1 MKTKI
6 SIDNIKCGGCA
17 GSIKKGLKSFAE
29 VSDVIVDIENES
41 IEITHQDDFPVNTLK
56 EKLLTMGYPE
66 KGTLEG
72 FDKFTANAKSYVSC
86 AIGKIS
92 NNY

>member
-6 SIDNIKCGGCA
+6 IIDNMKCGGCA
-17 GSIKKGLKSFAE
+17 GSIKKGLRSFSE
-29 VSDVIVDIENES
+29 VSDVVVDVENES
-41 IEITHQDDFPVNTLK
+41 VEITHNDDFPIEKLK
-56 EKLLTMGYPE
+56 EKLSSMGYPA

-72 FDKFTANAKSYVSC
+72 FDKFAANAKSYVSC

-92 NNY
+92 KED

>member
-1 MKTKI
+1 MKTKLI
-6 SIDNIKCGGCA
+6 IDNMKCGGCA

-29 VSDVIVDIENES
+29 VSDVTVDVEHES
-41 IEITHQDDFPVNTLK
+41 VEITHDDNFPVEPLK
-56 EKLLTMGYPE
+56 EKLSSMGYPE

-72 FDKFTANAKSYVSC
+72 FDKFAANAKSYVSC

-92 NNY
+92 TND

>member
-6 SIDNIKCGGCA
+6 IIDNMKCGGCA
-17 GSIKKGLKSFAE
+17 GSIKKGLRSFFE
-29 VSDVIVDIENES
+29 VSDVVVDVENES
-41 IEITHQDDFPVNTLK
+41 VEITHNDDFPIEKLK
-56 EKLLTMGYPE
+56 EKLSSMGYPV

-72 FDKFTANAKSYVSC
+72 FDKFAANAKSYVSC

-92 NNY
+92 K

>member
-6 SIDNIKCGGCA
+6 IIDNMKRGGCA
-17 GSIKKGLKSFAE
+17 GSIKKGLRSFSE
-29 VSDVIVDIENES
+29 VSDVVVDIENES
-41 IEITHQDDFPVNTLK
+41 VEITHNDDFPIEKLK
-56 EKLLTMGYPE
+56 EKLSHMGYPA

-72 FDKFTANAKSYVSC
+72 FDKFAANAKSYVSC

-92 NNY
+92 KED

>member
-6 SIDNIKCGGCA
+6 IIDNMKCGGCA
-17 GSIKKGLKSFAE
+17 GSIKKGLKSFTE
-29 VSDVIVDIENES
+29 VSEVVVDVENES
-41 IEITHQDDFPVNTLK
+41 VEITHNDDLPIEKLK
-56 EKLLTMGYPE
+56 EKLSSMGYPE

-72 FDKFTANAKSYVSC
+72 FDKFAANAKSYVSC

-92 NNY
+92 NDN

>member
-6 SIDNIKCGGCA
+6 IIDNMKCDGCA

-29 VSDVIVDIENES
+29 VSKVIVDLEHES
-41 IEITHQDDFPVNTLK
+41 LEITHNDNFPVEALK
-56 EKLLTMGYPE
+56 EKLSSMGYPE
-66 KGTLEG
+66 KGTLDG
-72 FDKFTANAKSYVSC
+72 FDKFVANAKSYVSC

-92 NNY
+92 KEV

>member
-6 SIDNIKCGGCA
+6 MIDNMKCGGCA
-17 GSIKKGLKSFAE
+17 DSIKKGLKSFAE
-29 VSDVIVDIENES
+29 VSEVNVDVEHES
-41 IEITHQDDFPVNTLK
+41 VEITHTDRFPVETLK
-56 EKLLTMGYPE
+56 EKLSSMGYPE

-72 FDKFTANAKSYVSC
+72 FDKFAANAKSYVSC

-92 NNY
+92 KED

>member
-6 SIDNIKCGGCA
+6 IIDNLKCGGCA
-17 GSIKKGLKSFAE
+17 GSIKKGLRSFSE
-29 VSDVIVDIENES
+29 VSDVIVDLENETV
-41 IEITHQDDFPVNTLK
+41 EITHSDGFQI
-56 EKLLTMGYPE
+56 EKLKNKLSSMGYPA

-72 FDKFTANAKSYVSC
+72 FDKFAANAKSYVSC

-92 NNY
+92 KED